1 MGDSS
6 YGYKI
11 LSEVSQATGLT
22 EHDVWRIDNS
32 DDSHK
37 GSELIVSYAFK
48 HQAKEVAEVLNKW
61 AAAEV

>member
-1 MGDSS
+1 MGDG

-32 DDSHK
+32 DHSR
-37 GSELIVSYAFK
+37 GSALIASYAFK

-61 AAAEV
+61 KAAEV